1 MKTKDGVPK
10 TEGPT
15 EGRDRLTQQSLEVST
30 VVEEEAKGVGC
41 RMEGSQGVWKG
52 VWVTISRVSS
62 VEGSKRKENK
72 ASKTTD
78 WSALL

>member
-41 RMEGSQGVWKG
+41 RMEGSQGV
-52 VWVTISRVSS
+52 
-62 VEGSKRKENK
+62 
-72 ASKTTD
+72 
-78 WSALL
+78 